1 MSKELVHDE
10 LVHDIG
16 TSVFSNMGAPKQFSD
31 TQFRKEFRKEL
42 EKRTLGK
49 DSAQYRYLFGQVIRT
64 VKAFVKYPPPS
75 LSPPSRPVDFK
86 MLAANDRS

>member
-1 MSKELVHDE
+1 MSKK

-31 TQFRKEFRKEL
+31 IQFRKEFRKEL
-42 EKRTLGK
+42 ERRKLGK
-49 DSAQYRYLFGQVIRT
+49 DAAQYLYLFGQVMRT
-64 VKAFVKYPPPS
+64 VKAFVKFPPPS
-75 LSPPSRPVDFK
+75 MPPPNRPADFK